1 MTKGEL
7 CNPTNSLVHITTGR
21 LPLRTGVIPK
31 GNKVFWMRL
40 TSMMMAPR
48 SRCNELPLQED
59 EFMQDQFLLILTFL
73 NGKSYLRC

>member
-31 GNKVFWMRL
+31 GNKVFL
-40 TSMMMAPR
+40 
-48 SRCNELPLQED
+48 D
-59 EFMQDQFLLILTFL
+59 EIDIDDDGTAQQTWHSPKSVDTFH
-73 NGKSYLRC
+73 SAV